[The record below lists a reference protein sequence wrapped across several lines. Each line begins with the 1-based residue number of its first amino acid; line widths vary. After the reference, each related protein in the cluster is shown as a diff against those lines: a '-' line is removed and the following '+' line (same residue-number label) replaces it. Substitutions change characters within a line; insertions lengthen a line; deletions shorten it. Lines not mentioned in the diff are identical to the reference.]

1 MCRPSPL
8 PTQHLLGLL
17 ATHFAAVFCGLD
29 YLVCGTSI
37 AGEAA
42 GDFILIFAVSRLLN
56 FRLSAVVLVVVS
68 APQSFLIK
76 NKLSLKPSVARLN
89 VLIRSVHKKS

>member
-37 AGEAA
+37 AGDAA
-42 GDFILIFAVSRLLN
+42 GDFILIFAVFRLLN
-56 FRLSAVVLVVVS
+56 FCAVVLVVVS
-68 APQSFLIK
+68 ATQSFLIK
-76 NKLSLKPSVARLN
+76 NKLSLKPSVARGN
-89 VLIRSVHKKS
+89 VLIRSVHM